1 MNTQSKLLS
10 AALAA
15 ALFATAPA
23 FAQDS
28 ATETGTDATEVTET
42 SSVPQDR
49 LVDRYSEA
57 AGSEEAAAGLVT
69 SLRAGD
75 DLTLT
80 ETTTTTTTN
89 PDGTTTTTTSTSD
102 VVIDN
107 PNGPMGWGEVDKA
120 LGIAEK
126 LVEDGKFAD
135 LEAALAG
142 AGDITNPDGTVV
154 EGSAGILQ
162 LRADGMG
169 WGQIAKEYDFK
180 LGSVVGNGKPSRDAD
195 VDGEVTTT
203 TTVTYGKVRSG
214 SERNAKSDAAKTERA
229 AKVER
234 TAKPDRA
241 ERVAKVDRPDRPD
254 RIERPAKPERP
265 ERPER
270 PQKPERS
277 GRP

>member
-1 MNTQSKLLS
+1 MNTQHKLLC
-10 AALAA
+10 AALTA
-15 ALFATAPA
+15 ALFSAAPV
-23 FAQDS
+23 FSQDS
-28 ATETGTDATEVTET
+28 GTTGTETTES
-42 SSVPQDR
+42 SSVPKDR

-57 AGSEEAAAGLVT
+57 AGSDAAAADLVT
-69 SLRAGD
+69 SLRDGD
-75 DLTLT
+75 DLTVT
-80 ETTTTTTTN
+80 TTTTTTTTN

-102 VVIDN
+102 VVIEN

-126 LVEDGKFAD
+126 LVDDGKFEN
-135 LEAALAG
+135 LEDALAG
-142 AGDITNPDGTVV
+142 SPDITNPDGTVI
-154 EGSAGILQ
+154 EGSSGILQ

-180 LGSVVGNGKPSRDAD
+180 LGSVVGNGKASRDTE

-203 TTVTYGKVRSG
+203 TTRTQTAGKVSAG
-214 SERNAKSDAAKTERA
+214 SERSAKAERA
-229 AKVER
+229 AKAER
-234 TAKPDRA
+234 TAKA
-241 ERVAKVDRPDRPD
+241 ERVAKVERVARVERPDRPD
-254 RIERPAKPERP
+254 RVERPAKPERP

>member
-1 MNTQSKLLS
+1 MNTQSKVLS

-15 ALFATAPA
+15 VLFSTAPA

-28 ATETGTDATEVTET
+28 GTDTDTTETEVTET
-42 SSVPQDR
+42 SSVPKDR
-49 LVDRYSEA
+49 LVDRYSDA

-69 SLRAGD
+69 SLRTGD

-102 VVIDN
+102 VVIEN

-126 LVEDGKFAD
+126 LVEDGKFED

-180 LGSVVGNGKPSRDAD
+180 LGSVVGNGKSSRDGD
-195 VDGEVTTT
+195 TDGDGATTT
-203 TTVTYGKVRSG
+203 TGTVTDGKVRG
-214 SERNAKSDAAKTERA
+214 SERSAKTGAAKTERA
-229 AKVER
+229 AKAER
-234 TAKPDRA
+234 TAKIDRA
-241 ERVAKVDRPDRPD
+241 ERVAKVERPDRTE
-254 RIERPAKPERP
+254 RMERPAKP

>member
-1 MNTQSKLLS
+1 MNTQYKLLS

-15 ALFATAPA
+15 ALFSAAPV

-28 ATETGTDATEVTET
+28 GTETETTET
-42 SSVPQDR
+42 ETASVPKDR
-49 LVDRYSEA
+49 LVDRYADA

-69 SLRAGD
+69 SLRDGD
-75 DLTLT
+75 DLTVAT
-80 ETTTTTTTN
+80 TTTTTTTN
-89 PDGTTTTTTSTSD
+89 ADGTTTTTTATSD
-102 VVIDN
+102 VVIEN

-126 LVEDGKFAD
+126 LVEDGKFEN
-135 LEAALAG
+135 LEDALAG
-142 AGDITNPDGTVV
+142 SADITNPDGTVV

-180 LGSVVGNGKPSRDAD
+180 LGSVVGNGKASRDTD
-195 VDGEVTTT
+195 TETDGEVTTT
-203 TTVTYGKVRSG
+203 TTSTDTAGKVRGG
-214 SERNAKSDAAKTERA
+214 SDRSAKGDRAAKAERA
-229 AKVER
+229 AKV
-234 TAKPDRA
+234 

-254 RIERPAKPERP
+254 RVERPAKP